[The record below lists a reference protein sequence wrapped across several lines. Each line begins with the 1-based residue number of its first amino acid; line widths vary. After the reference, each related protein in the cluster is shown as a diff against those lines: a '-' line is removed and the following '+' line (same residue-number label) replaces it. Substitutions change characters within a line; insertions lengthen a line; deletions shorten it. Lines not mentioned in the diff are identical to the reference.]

1 MAITFEQD
9 STKFMVIRNEYSWL
23 DWIAS
28 IGGLSSLFFS
38 LAKIIGKT
46 DDPNLYVSQHL
57 MSKEARAQEK
67 GQKLSP
73 EAEKLKRQSTF

>member
-9 STKFMVIRNEYSWL
+9 STKYLVIRNEYSWF

-46 DDPNLYVSQHL
+46 DDPNLFVSQQL
-57 MSKEARAQEK
+57 MAKEEEDLERGK
-67 GQKLSP
+67 KLSP
-73 EAEKLKRQSTF
+73 ETVKLKNQSTF